1 MMNPDEIAAITKEI
15 INLYKHFGKSDYIGE
30 KVSQIQHMTQCAML
44 AENEGYDD
52 EVILAAFLHDIGH
65 LLENKM
71 PVNRMNDFGV
81 VDHERIGY
89 EYLLRCG
96 FSSRIA
102 KSVEAHVSAKRYLTY
117 KFPDYYD
124 QLSEASKATLE
135 FQGGKMNESEA
146 LEFEQNDDYLLFV
159 AIRKWDDLAKN
170 PELPT
175 PSLDKYADLIYKH
188 LIKNAI

>member
-1 MMNPDEIAAITKEI
+1 MMNTDAIAAITDEI
-15 INLYKHFGKSDYIGE
+15 INLYKHFGQSDYIGE

-44 AENEGYDD
+44 AENQGYDD
-52 EVILAAFLHDIGH
+52 EVILAAFLNDIGH

-96 FSSRIA
+96 FSNRIA
-102 KSVEAHVSAKRYLTY
+102 KSVESHVSAKRYLTF
-117 KFPDYYD
+117 KHPDYYD

-135 FQGGKMNESEA
+135 FQGGRMSESEA
-146 LEFEQNDDYLLFV
+146 AEFEQAEDYQLFV
-159 AIRKWDDLAKN
+159 AIRRWDDQAKD
-170 PELPT
+170 PLIPV
-175 PSLDKYADLIYKH
+175 PSLDKYKYLIQKH
-188 LIKNAI
+188 LIKKSI